1 MRIAPRVGF
10 HFVLGER
17 VSGVVLWL
25 RQSILYAMKRRP
37 FSWWVLF
44 FNCFLWE
51 REGVVVR
58 WALFI
63 VLDFVRVP
71 KNGQIFVQ
79 WGMSTSSIAKAKY
92 LIERW
97 EGWEVG
103 YNSQSF
109 VSTYSNFAPVYSC
122 VASFFGCFLG
132 SKGIAIMNT
141 TCVSL
146 AKGKSGLRMTDV
158 VHLMGKGR
166 RGLTFLVWF
175 RHTVPT
181 EDQIGELCDGKPSHM
196 VRRAHIFED
205 PHSPQF
211 MCYLSILTFFMLML
225 MTRDNSLQLFLL
237 SLASY
242 LLIHLWFT
250 VTLGR

>member
-44 FNCFLWE
+44 FDSFLWE
-51 REGVVVR
+51 KEGVVVR

-63 VLDFVRVP
+63 ILDFVRVP

-92 LIERW
+92 LIEWW

-109 VSTYSNFAPVYSC
+109 VSTYRNFAPLCSC
-122 VASFFGCFLG
+122 VASFFICFLG

-181 EDQIGELCDGKPSHM
+181 EDQIGELCDGKPSHI
-196 VRRAHIFED
+196 VQRAHI
-205 PHSPQF
+205 
-211 MCYLSILTFFMLML
+211 YLRIHIAHNLCVIYPFL
-225 MTRDNSLQLFLL
+225 LFLC
-237 SLASY
+237 
-242 LLIHLWFT
+242 
-250 VTLGR
+250 